1 MSEFKEKTTAE
12 VVSKVRIDLAT
23 EKQIAL
29 ALMKRTGHLST
40 QPDGSAIFDT
50 RVLNR
55 TLKLLKEKV

>member
-29 ALMKRTGHLST
+29 ALMKRTGHLKT

>member
-29 ALMKRTGHLST
+29 ALMKSTGHIKTL
-40 QPDGSAIFDT
+40 PDGSAIFDT
-50 RVLNR
+50 RVLNK

>member
-1 MSEFKEKTTAE
+1 MSKEILKLKPE
-12 VVSKVRIDLAT
+12 CIKPGLK

-29 ALMKRTGHLST
+29 ALMKRTGHLKT
-40 QPDGSAIFDT
+40 LPDGSAIFDT

>member
-1 MSEFKEKTTAE
+1 MSEFKEKTTVE

-29 ALMKRTGHLST
+29 ALMKRTGHLNT